1 MDLSLDDLQQ
11 FLMSK
16 KSVAKKVSDKNL
28 KECFFMEI
36 RDLKDVE
43 NWSISELDDAIVAIE
58 KEIENSKANTK
69 KLEADNKKLREV
81 KSQKIFDELKP
92 MLVETKIDL
101 SDVLQHFLQSRN
113 ESNNKVEE
121 SKCSTTKKSADDSAE
136 KKDSDFVNTSVEN
149 TGKIFEVTAD
159 EHLNKPADE
168 FLEEATSKELKIIT
182 RYVKLPE
189 DATFEEV
196 RQSFDIQKNTLPPA
210 YADYFEEILRKI
222 ERGEIA

>member
-1 MDLSLDDLQQ
+1 MDLFLDDLQQ
-11 FLMSK
+11 FLLSK

-36 RDLKDVE
+36 RDLKDSE
-43 NWSISELDDAIVAIE
+43 NWSISELGDAIDAIE
-58 KEIENSKANTK
+58 KEIENLNAN
-69 KLEADNKKLREV
+69 AKKLREV

-92 MLVETKIDL
+92 MLVETKVDL

-121 SKCSTTKKSADDSAE
+121 SKCSTSKKSADDSAE
-136 KKDSDFVNTSVEN
+136 KKDSVFVNTSVEN

-159 EHLNKPADE
+159 EHLNKPADK
-168 FLEEATSKELKIIT
+168 FLEEATSKELKIIA

-196 RQSFDIQKNTLPPA
+196 RQSFDIHKNDLPPA
-210 YADYFEEILRKI
+210 YANYFEEILRKI